1 MGRPNDGRP
10 VQAWDDQELLAEAE
24 RIIAIRHATGADP
37 GITELLEGLH
47 AMAARAAGPCET
59 CGGSGECLLNEW
71 QVGGV
76 PERRGPCPDCQP
88 AAAVPHTMPDGTTPE
103 ELRAAMEQHE
113 RGAQDFL
120 AAAARATGYV
130 SPYLAQA
137 PPAAFP
143 DTPFQRALG
152 TWQGPYTTEVAAGSA
167 EAAAG
172 RVLGGGFDPAP
183 GPDQSVEVRVDL
195 SAAAGAFAGAEEA
208 IRIFNRL
215 ADPAYVPPDRLGVP
229 GRQAAGGWRA
239 VVRALFTAPETCPEL
254 WARRLE
260 LAAAALAGA
269 LFGAI
274 VVRLTR

>member
-47 AMAARAAGPCET
+47 AMAARAAGLCET
-59 CGGSGECLLNEW
+59 CGGSGECLLNEA

-88 AAAVPHTMPDGTTPE
+88 AAAAVPHTMPDDTTPE
-103 ELRAAMEQHE
+103 DLRAAMEQHE
-113 RGAQDFL
+113 RGAQAFL

-137 PPAAFP
+137 PPPAAFP

-152 TWQGPYTTEVAAGSA
+152 TWRGPYTTEVAAGSA
-167 EAAAG
+167 EAAAAHLA
-172 RVLGGGFDPAP
+172 RLCDP
-183 GPDQSVEVRVDL
+183 G
-195 SAAAGAFAGAEEA
+195 
-208 IRIFNRL
+208 
-215 ADPAYVPPDRLGVP
+215 YVPPDRLGVP
-229 GRQAAGGWRA
+229 GRQAARGWRA
-239 VVRALFTAPETCPEL
+239 TIRALFLAPELRPEG
-254 WARRLE
+254 WQRGLE
-260 LAAAALAGA
+260 LLAAALAGA

-274 VVRLTR
+274 VVGLTR